1 MAAGVCRALSCRAL
15 SCSGC
20 MQPCCFLALRAQR
33 PPLAAVNQKQRA
45 RGLQSGCRAG
55 PHVST
60 CQGYRS
66 AVGER
71 WLLVRSWGGGEK
83 EKRGEKPS
91 SLPAPPLSPCTSPL
105 PSEQSCLG
113 EMGGVPLALLKQQPG
128 MAVCSAGCRAGKI
141 MVNL

>member
-1 MAAGVCRALSCRAL
+1 MAAGVCRAL

-55 PHVST
+55 PHVRT

-71 WLLVRSWGGGEK
+71 WLLVRSWGVERRKKGEK
-83 EKRGEKPS
+83 SPHL
-91 SLPAPPLSPCTSPL
+91 SLHPHSPPPPL

-113 EMGGVPLALLKQQPG
+113 GMGGVPLALLKQQPE